1 LDLAQKKNRKKS
13 LNVMHPITSLLKI
26 KSGTIR
32 LGQSGDKMKLKTVI
46 EAIKT
51 GLRYLKS
58 KIWKFRG

>member
-1 LDLAQKKNRKKS
+1 MDIK
-13 LNVMHPITSLLKI
+13 VKI
-26 KSGTIR
+26 NG
-32 LGQSGDKMKLKTVI
+32 LGDKMKLKTVI